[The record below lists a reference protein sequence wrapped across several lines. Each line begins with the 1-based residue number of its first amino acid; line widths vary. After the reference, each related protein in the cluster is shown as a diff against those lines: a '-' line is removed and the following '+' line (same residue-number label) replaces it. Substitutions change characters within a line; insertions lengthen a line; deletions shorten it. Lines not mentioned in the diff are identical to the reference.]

1 MARLRAAV
9 TTEGEIALSAATAK
23 TILQLVAAANH
34 KVAVKGFSVSF
45 DGTSVTAEPVQVD
58 LIRQTSAGSGGTAAT
73 PYAEDTSSE
82 TVQTTAVKGC
92 TSEPTGTTIILR
104 RYDVHP
110 QTGFEVRFNSDDEIV
125 LAGGGRLGIRCTAPA
140 TVNALAHF
148 SFEE

>member
-1 MARLRAAV
+1 MARLRATV

-34 KVAVKGFSVSF
+34 KVAIRGFSVSF

-58 LIRQTSAGSGGTAAT
+58 LLRQTSAGTGGGSAT
-73 PYAEDTSSE
+73 PVAEDTSSE
-82 TVQTTAVKGC
+82 TIQTTALKGI
-92 TSEPTGTTIILR
+92 TSEPSAGNILR
-104 RYDVHP
+104 RYNVHP
-110 QTGFEVRFNSDDEIV
+110 QTGFEVRFNSDDELV
-125 LAGGGRLGIRCTAPA
+125 VPGGGRLGIRCTAPA